1 VVLNDGG
8 NQAIRFCEIEIHRG
22 SNKKAR
28 QNRGGRPFN
37 FGVNSTQDTARR
49 VPQCSRWWGPA
60 TVAVDINFDYI
71 KDAQVPAPENYPMQN
86 DPETGFDSNA
96 G

>member
-1 VVLNDGG
+1 
-8 NQAIRFCEIEIHRG
+8 
-22 SNKKAR
+22 
-28 QNRGGRPFN
+28 
-37 FGVNSTQDTARR
+37 
-49 VPQCSRWWGPA
+49 
-60 TVAVDINFDYI
+60 VAVDINFDYI